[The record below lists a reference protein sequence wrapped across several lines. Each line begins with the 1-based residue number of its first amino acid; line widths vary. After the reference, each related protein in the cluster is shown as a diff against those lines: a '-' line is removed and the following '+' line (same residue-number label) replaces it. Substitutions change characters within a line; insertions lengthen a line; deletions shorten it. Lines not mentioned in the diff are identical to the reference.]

1 MKRVVLL
8 FEKGSPREC
17 VEGYDTLV
25 EEIIFQKKESITAIN
40 GDAPKRVALWFG
52 VTPSERV
59 RLYNALSIARPAQVM
74 LVEVC
79 SRV

>member
-1 MKRVVLL
+1 M
-8 FEKGSPREC
+8 
-17 VEGYDTLV
+17 V

-40 GDAPKRVALWFG
+40 GDAPKRAALWLG

-59 RLYNALSIARPAQVM
+59 RLHNVLSIARPARVM